1 MLKQGFF
8 KGKSL
13 MGPKLGPAD
22 AISMPVCCE
31 ENDLYNPK
39 SADENLVKKPY
50 YGLPSY
56 EETDAVYN
64 PMETRTPVNIYHDD
78 YIHETKGS
86 CDVGDLEKQWRQ
98 LDSDCKIG
106 QVEAGRIS
114 VSDVAINPKM
124 KVEVSES
131 VGSCQYTD

>member
-1 MLKQGFF
+1 MKVG
-8 KGKSL
+8 SS
-13 MGPKLGPAD
+13 D

-78 YIHETKGS
+78 YIHET
-86 CDVGDLEKQWRQ
+86 WRQ